1 MKNKNSSKIAIVF
14 EIILII
20 ISVGYFIYSLI
31 FIKDSQLFNI
41 INSFLLVF
49 FAVMLLLN
57 QLTNKSYYKIISII
71 VVIGFA
77 LCNVLNSVSAFTKNI
92 ISLGNFSNKNIN
104 DVLVW
109 AKENNIEIE
118 QIYEYSDNIKEF
130 FIISQDIDSNTP
142 LKDVT
147 KLKLIVSSG
156 PNYNKEVIIPNL
168 VGSKIDDLLKIKNE
182 LLLNNI
188 EINYVKSDLEKDT
201 IIEQSLKGQYQR
213 NAKITFTISLGNEV
227 IEEITMI
234 DLVDK
239 NIFDAS
245 LWLKQNGINF
255 DVIYEFS
262 DKTKGTV
269 INQSIKTNDVI
280 KIVNDKVSIT
290 VSKGQS
296 ITVPNL
302 LNMSS
307 NDVINWISENNL
319 KIEFNEIYHTTVPLG
334 NIISANYNEGDIIE
348 DGTLIKI
355 TTSKGQIKF
364 PKVDSLQDLRNWA
377 NGYNL
382 EVEEQY
388 ATNNDVG
395 VGGIISASYN
405 EGDVVDPNTPISVTI
420 STGRPITVPNFYN
433 MSKNDINYK
442 CQSLGLIC
450 SFYEGGYSNIQSGNA
465 ISQNVSAGATVTK
478 GKTIS
483 IALSKGP
490 AKTFTL
496 KLPQATISSCIGDAS
511 CTINKLKSYLDNN
524 YPGVSFTFETASS
537 STFNNAGFI
546 HENSGKVN
554 GTVTD
559 GSIVTQ
565 GNTYKIIITK

>member
-1 MKNKNSSKIAIVF
+1 
-14 EIILII
+14 
-20 ISVGYFIYSLI
+20 
-31 FIKDSQLFNI
+31 
-41 INSFLLVF
+41 
-49 FAVMLLLN
+49 MLLLN

-130 FIISQDIDSNTP
+130 FIISQDIDSNIP

-213 NAKITFTISLGNEV
+213 NTKITFTISLGNEV

-280 KIVNDKVSIT
+280 KIANDKVSIT

-559 GSIVTQ
+559 GSVVTQ